1 MASDT
6 AAIIADR
13 LTRDYATKQGTHRA
27 LDEVT
32 FTVPYGAVVGMLGP
46 NGAGK
51 TTCVRILTTLL
62 LPTEGSARVA
72 GHDVVSHPRMVR
84 RAVGVSFGGDAG
96 FYTRLS
102 GRDNLR
108 YFGTMYGLAGQEL
121 KARADYLIERVALQE
136 HAKERVETY
145 SRGMRQRLHIA
156 RALLH
161 DPRVLLLD
169 EPSSGLDPEQARR
182 LRSLITELRGEGRA
196 VLLTTH
202 DMVEA
207 EQLCQSVIIVN
218 HGQVLR
224 GTTVHALRLEATHSV
239 GQRLELETRE
249 PVPPQLLDAVPG
261 LMRLDGSNPQLL
273 QVFTRD
279 PAAATSFLI
288 DTLGSEVISLRVS
301 IPSLED
307 AYLAVVGSL

>member
-1 MASDT
+1 MPEG
-6 AAIIADR
+6 AAVVADR
-13 LTRDYATKQGTHRA
+13 LCRDYVTKQGTHRA
-27 LDEVT
+27 LDDVSFE
-32 FTVPYGAVVGMLGP
+32 VPYGHVVGMLGP

-62 LPTEGSARVA
+62 LPSSGDAQVA
-72 GHDVVSHPRMVR
+72 GYDVVGEARAVR
-84 RAVGVSFGGDAG
+84 RAVGVSFGGDSG

-108 YFGTMYGLAGQEL
+108 FFGTMYGLAGKQL
-121 KARADYLIERVALQE
+121 TTRADFLIERVALQE
-136 HAKERVETY
+136 AARDRVETY

-182 LRSLITELRGEGRA
+182 LRELISELSGEGRA
-196 VLLTTH
+196 ILLTTH

-207 EQLCQSVIIVN
+207 EQICQSVIIVN
-218 HGQVLR
+218 RGRVLR
-224 GTTVHALRLEATHSV
+224 GTTVPALRREAAESV

-249 PVPPQLLDAVPG
+249 PVGAKLLDAVPG
-261 LMRLDGSNPQLL
+261 LVRLDESNPQLL
-273 QVFTRD
+273 LLYTRD
-279 PAAATSFLI
+279 AAAASSFLI
-288 DTLGSEVISLRVS
+288 DALGSEVISLHVS
-301 IPSLED
+301 TPSLED
-307 AYLAVVGSL
+307 AYLAVVSAL